1 MATLYRQ
8 YRPQNF
14 AEILG
19 QNYIKTILQNEIVAH
34 KIAQAYLFCGPRAVG
49 KTTMARVLAK
59 AVNCSNLKEGD
70 YEPCN
75 ECSNCVNI
83 NTGRN
88 LDIIEIDAASNTGV
102 DNVRE
107 NIISSSRIGSHN
119 SHYKVFI
126 IDEVHMLSIS
136 AFNALLKVLEEPP
149 QHVIFILCTTE
160 IHKVPNTIISR
171 CQRFDFKRIG
181 VVDMVKKL
189 DYIVHQENIKIDKSI
204 LESIARYSD
213 GYMRDAES
221 LLGQI
226 ISIGGD
232 EITQEEADLVI
243 PKNDLNEIITL
254 LEYLSKKDAMRAI
267 QLVNNLADNGINL
280 KNFVV
285 DMIEILRKIM
295 LGKVN
300 PSLTSS
306 LGLDLGESLEIKL
319 GQVSSELNLEQ
330 IIRFIE
336 RFNSIIQEVKNS
348 FIAQLPLELAIV
360 EFSLAGETRAKSF
373 PASPSIAPPIKSNPV
388 VIKEK
393 ITIVEEVREVENKPE
408 IAEKIIVTTDGP
420 SVDLSREEIAA
431 KWAEVLV
438 RVKPLNHSLPFVLQ
452 ACEISDV
459 KNSKLL
465 LTFKYRFHK
474 DRVNSAQI
482 KPVLEKFLAE
492 VYGTPLNF
500 EALLDENLVL
510 AEVSTETAEV
520 VPGTNNIDN
529 NNEPPSSMDNI
540 MKAFGGE
547 IIN

>member
-1 MATLYRQ
+1 MPTLYRQ

-19 QNYIKTILQNEIVAH
+19 QNYIKTILQNEILSH
-34 KIAQAYLFCGPRAVG
+34 KIAHAYLFCGPRAVG

-59 AVNCSNLKEGD
+59 AVNCSNLKDGE

-75 ECSNCVNI
+75 ECPSCINI

-107 NIISSSRIGSHN
+107 NIISSSRVGSNN
-119 SHYKVFI
+119 SHFKVFI

-204 LESIARYSD
+204 LESVARHSD

-226 ISIGGD
+226 ISIGGE

-254 LEYLSKKDAMRAI
+254 LEYLGKKDAIRAI

-285 DMIEILRKIM
+285 DMVEILRKIM

-319 GQVSSELNLEQ
+319 GQVSSELSLEQ

-336 RFNSIIQEVKNS
+336 RFNAIIQEVKNS

-360 EFSLAGETRAKSF
+360 EFSLAGETRVKSF
-373 PASPSIAPPIKSNPV
+373 PATPPVRTSPVSV
-388 VIKEK
+388 KEK
-393 ITIVEEVREVENKPE
+393 LVVVEEVDNKK
-408 IAEKIIVTTDGP
+408 AVMEKTTIVTDGP
-420 SVDLSREEIAA
+420 GVDLSREEIAA
-431 KWAEVLV
+431 KWPEVLV
-438 RVKPLNHSLPFVLQ
+438 RVKPLNHSLSFVLQ

-459 KNSKLL
+459 KNSKLI

-474 DRVNSAQI
+474 DRVNSVQI

-492 VYGTPLNF
+492 VYGTPLSF

-510 AEVSTETAEV
+510 AEVTTEAVET
-520 VPGTNNIDN
+520 VPETNNVDN

>member
-431 KWAEVLV
+431 KWPEVLA

>member
-431 KWAEVLV
+431 KWPEVLV